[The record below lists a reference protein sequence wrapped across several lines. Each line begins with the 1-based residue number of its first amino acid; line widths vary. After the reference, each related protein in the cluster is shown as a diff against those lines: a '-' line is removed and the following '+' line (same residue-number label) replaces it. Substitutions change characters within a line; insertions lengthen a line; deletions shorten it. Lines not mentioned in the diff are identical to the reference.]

1 MSHLPHAYRR
11 LWWATG
17 IDSLGNGV
25 FTAALPLLTVTV
37 SHDARDM
44 ALVSATTY
52 LPWLL
57 LSLVAGSVADRVDR
71 IALMWRTQTLQA
83 LIVGVLTV
91 LVAAGVVTVPVLV
104 VLAFALGSCDV
115 FYDNAAQTVLPDLV
129 SKGRLHQANGSQQ
142 VALVVGR
149 QFGGPPL
156 GSLFFALAW
165 TLPFA
170 VDAVSFVL
178 AALLLAGLP
187 RRRHVPSERVKVLDG
202 LRWLRKHRLLRT
214 LALLLGVNT
223 FCGQFGNATLVLFVT
238 DVLHLGA
245 GVFGLLLA
253 GAAVGGIAGGLV
265 IARLVARLGDLRA
278 LLVSLAVN
286 AVVFAGMGFSP
297 NVAVLGGLLAVSGF
311 VTTIWNVVTV
321 GVRQREVPASLLGRV
336 NSVYRLLGWG
346 LMPLGALTGGL
357 LAHRFG
363 LRVPYPVAGVLR
375 GFALLAALPVLI
387 PAMRNATPRGVRSAS
402 AVRTPRGPSRR
413 A

>member
-1 MSHLPHAYRR
+1 MRNLPRAYRR

-25 FTAALPLLTVTV
+25 FSAALPLLAVTV
-37 SHDARDM
+37 SRDARDI
-44 ALVSATTY
+44 ALVSAATY

-57 LSLVAGSVADRVDR
+57 LSLTAGSVVDRVDR
-71 IALMWRTQTLQA
+71 TILMWRTQALQA
-83 LIVGVLTV
+83 LIVGVLTA
-91 LVAAGVVTVPVLV
+91 LVAAEAVTVPMLV
-104 VLAFALGSCDV
+104 VFAFALGSCDV
-115 FYDNAAQTVLPDLV
+115 FYDNAAQTALPDLV
-129 SKGRLHQANGSQQ
+129 PKDLLHQANGSQQ
-142 VALVVGR
+142 VVLVVGR
-149 QFGGPPL
+149 QFVGPPL
-156 GSLFFALAW
+156 GSLLFALTW

-187 RRRHVPSERVKVLDG
+187 KRRHAPLERAKVLDG
-202 LRWLRKHRLLRT
+202 LRWLRNHRLLRT
-214 LALLLGVNT
+214 LALLLGINT

-245 GVFGLLLA
+245 GVFGVLLA

-265 IARLVARLGDLRA
+265 VSWLVARLGDLRA

-286 AVVFAGMGFSP
+286 AVVFVGMGFSP

-321 GVRQREVPASLLGRV
+321 SVRQRDVPASLLGRV

-363 LRVPYPVAGVLR
+363 LRVPYPAAGVVR
-375 GFALLAALPVLI
+375 GLALLAVLPVLI
-387 PAMRNATPRGVRSAS
+387 PAMRDRPTPR
-402 AVRTPRGPSRR
+402 
-413 A
+413 

>member
-1 MSHLPHAYRR
+1 MSDLPRAYRR

-25 FTAALPLLTVTV
+25 FAAALPLLAVTV
-37 SHDARDM
+37 SHDARDV
-44 ALVSATTY
+44 ALVSAATY

-57 LSLVAGSVADRVDR
+57 LSLTAGSVVDRADR
-71 IALMWRTQTLQA
+71 ITLLWRTQTLQA

-91 LVAAGVVTVPVLV
+91 LVAAELVTVPLLV

-115 FYDNAAQTVLPDLV
+115 FYDNAAQTALPDLV
-129 SKGRLHQANGSQQ
+129 PKALLHQANGSQQ

-149 QFGGPPL
+149 QFLGPPL

-170 VDAVSFVL
+170 VDAASFVL
-178 AALLLAGLP
+178 AALLLARLP
-187 RRRHVPSERVKVLDG
+187 RRRQAASEQVKVLDG
-202 LRWLRKHRLLRT
+202 LRWLTRHRLLRT

-238 DVLHLGA
+238 DALHLGA
-245 GVFGLLLA
+245 GSFGLLLA
-253 GAAVGGIAGGLV
+253 GAALGGISGGLV
-265 IARLVARLGDLRA
+265 SARLVARLGDLRA

-286 AVVFAGMGFSP
+286 AVVFVGMGFSP

-321 GVRQREVPASLLGRV
+321 SVRQRVVPSSLLGRV

-346 LMPLGALTGGL
+346 LMPLGALTGGV

-363 LRVPYPVAGVLR
+363 LRVPYPVAGVVR
-375 GFALLAALPVLI
+375 GLALVAALPVLI
-387 PAMRNATPRGVRSAS
+387 PAMREATPR
-402 AVRTPRGPSRR
+402 
-413 A
+413 

>member
-1 MSHLPHAYRR
+1 MPDLPRAYRR

-25 FTAALPLLTVTV
+25 FAAALPLLAVTV
-37 SHDARDM
+37 SHDARDV
-44 ALVSATTY
+44 ALVSAATY

-57 LSLVAGSVADRVDR
+57 LSLTAGSVVDKVDR
-71 IALMWRTQTLQA
+71 TTLMWRTQTLQA
-83 LIVGVLTV
+83 LIVGVLTA
-91 LVAAGVVTVPVLV
+91 LVAAGAVTVPVLV
-104 VLAFALGSCDV
+104 LLAFALGACDV
-115 FYDNAAQTVLPDLV
+115 FYDNAAQTAVPDLV
-129 SKGRLHQANGSQQ
+129 PKGSLHQANGRQQ
-142 VALVVGR
+142 VAMIVGR
-149 QFGGPPL
+149 QFLGPPL

-170 VDAVSFVL
+170 VDATSFVL
-178 AALLLAGLP
+178 AAVLLAKLP
-187 RRRHVPSERVKVLDG
+187 RRGGQAESAKVLDG
-202 LRWLRKHRLLRT
+202 VRWLMRHRLLRA

-238 DVLHLGA
+238 DVLQLGA

-253 GAAVGGIAGGLV
+253 GAAIGGVVGGLV
-265 IARLVARLGDLRA
+265 ITRLVAWLGDLRA

-286 AVVFAGMGFSP
+286 AIVFVGMGFSP
-297 NVAVLGGLLAVSGF
+297 NVVVLGGLFAVSGF

-321 GVRQREVPASLLGRV
+321 GVRHQEVPSALLGRV

-363 LRVPYPVAGVLR
+363 LRVPYPIAGVVR
-375 GFALLAALPVLI
+375 GLALLAVLPVLV
-387 PAMRNATPRGVRSAS
+387 PAMRGTTPR
-402 AVRTPRGPSRR
+402 
-413 A
+413 

>member
-1 MSHLPHAYRR
+1 MPDLPRAYRR

-25 FTAALPLLTVTV
+25 FAAALPLLAVTV
-37 SHDARDM
+37 SHDARAV

-57 LSLVAGSVADRVDR
+57 LSLTAGSVVDKVDR
-71 IALMWRTQTLQA
+71 TTLMWRTQTLQA
-83 LIVGVLTV
+83 LIVGVLTA

-104 VLAFALGSCDV
+104 LLAFALGACDV
-115 FYDNAAQTVLPDLV
+115 FYDNAAQTAVPDLV
-129 SKGRLHQANGSQQ
+129 PKGLLHQANGRQQ
-142 VALVVGR
+142 VAMIVGR
-149 QFGGPPL
+149 QFLGPPL

-170 VDAVSFVL
+170 VDAASFVV
-178 AALLLAGLP
+178 AAVLLAKLP
-187 RRRHVPSERVKVLDG
+187 GRGGQAESAKVLDG
-202 LRWLRKHRLLRT
+202 VRWLMRHRLLRA

-223 FCGQFGNATLVLFVT
+223 FCGQLGNATLVLFVT
-238 DVLHLGA
+238 DVLHLGT

-253 GAAVGGIAGGLV
+253 GAAIGGVVGGLLV
-265 IARLVARLGDLRA
+265 TRLVAWLGDLRA

-286 AVVFAGMGFSP
+286 AVVFLGMGFSP
-297 NVAVLGGLLAVSGF
+297 NIAVLGGFWAVSSF

-321 GVRQREVPASLLGRV
+321 GVRHQEVPSALLGRV

-363 LRVPYPVAGVLR
+363 LRVPYPVAGAVR
-375 GFALLAALPVLI
+375 GLALLAALRVI
-387 PAMRNATPRGVRSAS
+387 VPAMRGTTPR
-402 AVRTPRGPSRR
+402 
-413 A
+413 

>member
-1 MSHLPHAYRR
+1 MPELPGVYRR

-25 FTAALPLLTVTV
+25 FTAALPLLVVTV
-37 SHDARDM
+37 SHDARDV
-44 ALVSATTY
+44 ALVSAATY

-57 LSLVAGSVADRVDR
+57 LSLTAGSVVDRVDR
-71 IALMWRTQTLQA
+71 TTLMWRTQTLQA

-91 LVAAGVVTVPVLV
+91 LVAAGAVTVPVLV
-104 VLAFALGSCDV
+104 LLAFALGACDV
-115 FYDNAAQTVLPDLV
+115 FYDNAAQTAVPDLV
-129 SKGRLHQANGSQQ
+129 PKGLLHQANGSQQ
-142 VALVVGR
+142 VAMIVGR
-149 QFGGPPL
+149 QFLGPPL

-178 AALLLAGLP
+178 AAVLLAKLP
-187 RRRHVPSERVKVLDG
+187 RRGGKAESVKVLDG
-202 LRWLRKHRLLRT
+202 LRWLRNHRLLRT
-214 LALLLGVNT
+214 LAFLLGINT
-223 FCGQFGNATLVLFVT
+223 FCGQLGNATLVLFVT

-253 GAAVGGIAGGLV
+253 GAAIGGVVGGLV
-265 IARLVARLGDLRA
+265 ITRLVAWLGDLRA

-286 AVVFAGMGFSP
+286 AVVFVGMGFSP
-297 NVAVLGGLLAVSGF
+297 NVAVLGAFLALSGF

-321 GVRQREVPASLLGRV
+321 GVRQREVPSALLGRV

-363 LRVPYPVAGVLR
+363 LRVPYPVAGVAR
-375 GFALLAALPVLI
+375 GLALLAALPVLI
-387 PAMRNATPRGVRSAS
+387 PAMRDRPTPR
-402 AVRTPRGPSRR
+402 
-413 A
+413 

>member
-1 MSHLPHAYRR
+1 MRNLPRAYRR

-25 FTAALPLLTVTV
+25 FTAALPLLAVTV
-37 SHDARDM
+37 SRDARDV
-44 ALVSATTY
+44 ALVSAATY

-57 LSLVAGSVADRVDR
+57 LSLTAGSVVDRVDR
-71 IALMWRTQTLQA
+71 TTLMWRTQTLQA
-83 LIVGVLTV
+83 LIVGVLTA
-91 LVAAGVVTVPVLV
+91 LVAAEAVTVPVLV
-104 VLAFALGSCDV
+104 VLAFALGSCEV
-115 FYDNAAQTVLPDLV
+115 FYDNAAQTALPDLV
-129 SKGRLHQANGSQQ
+129 PESLLHQANGGQQ

-149 QFGGPPL
+149 QFVGPPL
-156 GSLFFALAW
+156 GSLLFALAW
-165 TLPFA
+165 TVPFA

-187 RRRHVPSERVKVLDG
+187 KRRRPASSERVKVLDG
-202 LRWLRKHRLLRT
+202 LRWLSNHRLLRT

-253 GAAVGGIAGGLV
+253 GAAFGGIVGGLV
-265 IARLVARLGDLRA
+265 VARLAARLGDLRA

-286 AVVFAGMGFSP
+286 AAVFVGMGFSP
-297 NVAVLGGLLAVSGF
+297 NVVVLGGLLAVSGF

-321 GVRQREVPASLLGRV
+321 SVRQRDVPASLLGRV

-363 LRVPYPVAGVLR
+363 LRVPYPVAGVAR
-375 GFALLAALPVLI
+375 GLALLAALPVLI
-387 PAMRNATPRGVRSAS
+387 PAMRDRPTPR
-402 AVRTPRGPSRR
+402 
-413 A
+413 